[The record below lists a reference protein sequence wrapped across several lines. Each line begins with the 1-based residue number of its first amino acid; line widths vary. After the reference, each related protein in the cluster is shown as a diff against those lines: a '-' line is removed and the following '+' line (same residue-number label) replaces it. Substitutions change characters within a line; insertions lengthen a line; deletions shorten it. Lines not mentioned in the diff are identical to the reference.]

1 MSIVVRYGNY
11 THAAGE
17 VEYQIQKQA
26 ILNDL
31 GEPVG
36 EKVTVG
42 MDGLLMGT
50 STSDMDSKVQSLR
63 AAYLKDNQN
72 WRVIAGSTVL
82 DVSVDAEDTLNGIHV
97 TQPPSFPSNKNAA
110 YVTTLP
116 YRIQL
121 QWEQAVTD
129 QLYALKSFTESLSF
143 SGGGPRYGH
152 IETAVE
158 LPEKQLL
165 RRNTIYRVV
174 QQGQAVGMYR
184 QPLLP
189 LPLFPGALVSAP
201 DTTLGSGRALGPLDR
216 LRTSEIPITWKYT
229 FESATPLAG
238 RPNVWG
244 VTQ

>member
-1 MSIVVRYGNY
+1 MSIVVQYGNY
-11 THAAGE
+11 VHDAGE
-17 VEYQIQKQA
+17 VEYNIQKQA
-26 ILNDL
+26 TLNDL

-36 EKVTVG
+36 ERVTVN
-42 MDGLLMGT
+42 MDGLLMATGT
-50 STSDMDSKVQSLR
+50 GDMDAKVIALR
-63 AAYLKDNQN
+63 RAYLKDNQN
-72 WRVIAGSTVL
+72 WRVVLAGSPL
-82 DVSVDAEDTLNGIHV
+82 DVSVDAEDTIGGIHV

-110 YVTTLP
+110 YVTILP

-121 QWEQAVTD
+121 QWEQAITD

-165 RRNTIYRVV
+165 RRNTVYRVI

-184 QPLLP
+184 QPALP

-201 DTTLGSGRALGPLDR
+201 DTSLGSGRVIGTLSTLKQ
-216 LRTSEIPITWKYT
+216 TEIPVTWKYT

-238 RPNVWG
+238 RPNIWG
-244 VTQ
+244 LTQ